1 MQCAP
6 TLTMSDSAVRM
17 WAFRLPP
24 GTDLKRELA
33 SLVTK
38 GGLKAAFVAAC
49 VGSLAAARLRMP
61 TASGETAE
69 VLTVEEPMEIVS
81 LAGTLSPEG
90 LHLHIAVSLRDG
102 RCVGG
107 HLLDGCLIHTTAEIV
122 LGELTDLTFR
132 RLRDAETG
140 YRELMVSAA
149 NLNAA
154 ERSDSHPDPL
164 RSAPRDPNRG

>member
-1 MQCAP
+1 MRSAP
-6 TLTMSDSAVRM
+6 TVKMSDSAVRM

-24 GTDLKRELA
+24 GTDLKQALA
-33 SLVTK
+33 SLVA
-38 GGLKAAFVAAC
+38 GNGLKAAFVATC
-49 VGSLAAARLRMP
+49 VGSLARARLRMP
-61 TASGETAE
+61 STAGETAE
-69 VLTVEEPMEIVS
+69 MLALDEPMEIVS

-107 HLLDGCLIHTTAEIV
+107 HLLGGCLIHTTAELV

-132 RLRDAETG
+132 RPQDAETG
-140 YRELMVSAA
+140 YRELTVSAA
-149 NLNAA
+149 NRSAA
-154 ERSDSHPDPL
+154 ERSDSHPDSR